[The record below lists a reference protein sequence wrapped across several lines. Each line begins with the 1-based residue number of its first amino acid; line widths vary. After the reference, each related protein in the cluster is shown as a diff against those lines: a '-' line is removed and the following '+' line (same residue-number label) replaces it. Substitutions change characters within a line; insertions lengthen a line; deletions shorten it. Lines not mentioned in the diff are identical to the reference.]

1 MSSRT
6 VSIST
11 KLAAMSALGILL
23 MLVVAV
29 SGFMLNS
36 SVAQAVSRGRIQ
48 ADIARNMIDMKA
60 SVRGLEMGVGALRL
74 AASPAERQAAIDYID
89 KRHHSA
95 LKYLGLAKADMTLDV
110 NITRAATVETTVEAY
125 DALVKQLVAA
135 DLTNAAQTT
144 PILADLAETSG
155 KIAGMIDEAVNAA
168 KAASQEADDHRRA
181 LQSLSST
188 VSLVMSGLM
197 VALLIGSAVF
207 GRKVIANPIRRITQS
222 MNRLAGGDLDTDIPF
237 AGRTDEVGDMAQA
250 VQVFRQNAL
259 KVREMNAQEAALQA
273 QNADLQT
280 SIAAVVASAVDG
292 NFKTRIDKH
301 YENPH
306 LNTFAASV
314 NELLGSVDTGIGETQ
329 RVVAA
334 LAEGDLTETMRGQ
347 FRGSFEELQ
356 LNVDAAMNT
365 LRTVMGEVLATIDM
379 INGGTGELRAA
390 ANDLSRRTEQQAAS
404 LEETAAALEEITS
417 AVGNSTD
424 RSLQAATMV
433 TEARRN
439 TEQSSTVV
447 RQAVEAMER
456 IEQASNGISQIINV
470 IDEIAFQTNLL
481 ALNAG
486 VEAARA
492 GEAGKGFAV
501 VAQEVRELAQRS
513 ATAAKDIKAL
523 IHRSR
528 EEVTAGVS
536 LVTQT
541 GSVLD
546 TIQGNVAAIDEQ
558 VRSIAGTSREQ
569 ATGLQEVNTAVNHMD
584 QATQQN
590 AAMVEEQTAATARLA
605 EETSKLRS
613 LVGRFRIEKGG
624 ADRRPAP
631 ARQAAPQRLA
641 S

>member
-6 VSIST
+6 FSIST
-11 KLAAMSALGILL
+11 KLSLMSAAGILV
-23 MLVVAV
+23 MFLVSV
-29 SGFMLNS
+29 SAWMLNDGVS
-36 SVAQAVSRGRIQ
+36 QAVTRSRMQ
-48 ADIARNMIDMKA
+48 AEITRNLIDMKA
-60 SVRGLEMGVGALRL
+60 SVRGLETGVAAIQL
-74 AASPAERQAAIDYID
+74 ARSPEEVNNAIDYTD
-89 KRHHSA
+89 KRHQSA
-95 LKYLGLAKADMTLDV
+95 LKYLGLAEAAMMIPENKQRAEAIKTTLAAEETLVKALIDGVRVKADVSPIATKL
-110 NITRAATVETTVEAY
+110 AANFAQIGQTV
-125 DALVKQLVAA
+125 D
-135 DLTNAAQTT
+135 D
-144 PILADLAETSG
+144 
-155 KIAGMIDEAVNAA
+155 AVNAA
-168 KAASQEADDHRRA
+168 KAGSEAADQRRRD
-181 LQSLSST
+181 LQSMSSAI
-188 VSLVMSGLM
+188 SLGMSALM
-197 VALLIGSAVF
+197 ISLLVGSAVF
-207 GRKVIANPIRRITQS
+207 GRKVIAAPLRRITRS
-222 MNRLAGGDLDTDIPF
+222 MNGLADGDLETPIPF
-237 AGRTDEVGDMAQA
+237 AGRTDEVGEMAKA
-250 VQVFRQNAL
+250 VQVFRENAL
-259 KVREMNAQEAALQA
+259 KVREMNAQDAALQT
-273 QNADLQT
+273 QNADLQS

-292 NFKTRIDKH
+292 NFKARIQKR
-301 YENPH
+301 YESPH
-306 LNTFAASV
+306 LNIFAASV
-314 NELLGSVDTGIGETQ
+314 NELLSSVDGGISETQ

-334 LAEGDLTETMRGQ
+334 LADGDLTETMKGQ

-356 LNVDAAMNT
+356 SNVDAAMT
-365 LRTVMGEVLATIDM
+365 SLRSVMGEVLSTIDL

-417 AVGNSTD
+417 AVGNSTS

-447 RQAVEAMER
+447 REAVQAMER
-456 IEQASNGISQIINV
+456 IEQASSGISQIINV

-528 EEVTAGVS
+528 EEVTAGVT

-541 GSVLD
+541 GSALE
-546 TIQGNVAAIDEQ
+546 TIHDNVAAIDEQ
-558 VRSIAGTSREQ
+558 VRSIASTSREQ
-569 ATGLQEVNTAVNHMD
+569 STGLAEVNTAVNHMD

-605 EETSKLRS
+605 EETTRLRS
-613 LVGRFRIEKGG
+613 LVGRFRIKG
-624 ADRRPAP
+624 AEAERRSEA
-631 ARQAAPQRLA
+631 AYSAAPRRLA

>member
-11 KLAAMSALGILL
+11 KLAAMSAVGILL

-29 SGFMLNS
+29 SGFILNR
-36 SVAQAVSRGRIQ
+36 SVAQAVARSRIQ

-60 SVRGLEMGVGALRL
+60 SVRGLEMGVGSLRL
-74 AASPAERQAAIDYID
+74 AASPAERQAAINFID

-95 LKYLGLAKADMTLDV
+95 LKYLDLARADMTLDV
-110 NITRAATVETTVEAY
+110 NKARAATVEATLEAY
-125 DALVKQLVAA
+125 EGMVKQLVAA
-135 DLTNAAQTT
+135 DLANAAQTA
-144 PILADLAETSG
+144 PILADLARTSG
-155 KIAGMIDEAVNAA
+155 KIAGLIDEAVTAA
-168 KAASQEADDHRRA
+168 KVANQEADDHRRS
-181 LQSLSST
+181 LQSFSATL
-188 VSLVMSGLM
+188 SLVMSGLM

-222 MNRLAGGDLDTDIPF
+222 MNRLAGGDLDSEIPF
-237 AGRTDEVGDMAQA
+237 AGRGDEVGDMAQA

-259 KVREMNAQEAALQA
+259 KVRDMNAQEAALQA

-292 NFKTRIDKH
+292 NFKTRIEKQ

-314 NELLGSVDTGIGETQ
+314 NALLVSVDTGIGETQ

-334 LAEGDLTETMRGQ
+334 LADGDLTETMRGS

-356 LNVDAAMNT
+356 SNVDAAMKT

-379 INGGTGELRAA
+379 INGGTGELRSA
-390 ANDLSRRTEQQAAS
+390 ANDLSKRTEQQAAS
-404 LEETAAALEEITS
+404 LEETAAALEQITS
-417 AVGNSTD
+417 AVANSTD

-447 RQAVEAMER
+447 RQAIEAMER
-456 IEQASNGISQIINV
+456 IEQASSGISQIINV

-523 IHRSR
+523 IHRSSA
-528 EEVTAGVS
+528 EVTSGVA

-569 ATGLQEVNTAVNHMD
+569 STGLQEVNTAVNHMD

-605 EETSKLRS
+605 EETGRLRT

-624 ADRRPAP
+624 ETSRVAP
-631 ARQAAPQRLA
+631 VRYVPPQRLA